1 MSSSLH
7 LLVPGWLD
15 VLLLQQ
21 PCRATIVSYCLSAP
35 GGPAAVA
42 AFSGPSPCMG
52 RREPRG
58 RTRQSAPYDVGTPV
72 YTPHSE
78 YTRRAT
84 VPSQRANPAPSSPRG
99 PECREWTG
107 CWRPSIRRR
116 ASRTTRDASR
126 PRDCDSGVG
135 THRTCSDFACVLHA
149 RHVYFLASDGVVHFG
164 VCA

>member
-15 VLLLQQ
+15 VLLVRQQ
-21 PCRATIVSYCLSAP
+21 PCRATIVYCLSAP

-58 RTRQSAPYDVGTPV
+58 RTGQSAPHDVGTPV

-78 YTRRAT
+78 YTRRVYSARYST
-84 VPSQRANPAPSSPRG
+84 LSTRAVTTQRGSRLVAPRPRMPRNG
-99 PECREWTG
+99 
-107 CWRPSIRRR
+107 
-116 ASRTTRDASR
+116 RDAGVHPSGGGHPEQHGTSR

-135 THRTCSDFACVLHA
+135 THRTIMQ
-149 RHVYFLASDGVVHFG
+149 
-164 VCA
+164 